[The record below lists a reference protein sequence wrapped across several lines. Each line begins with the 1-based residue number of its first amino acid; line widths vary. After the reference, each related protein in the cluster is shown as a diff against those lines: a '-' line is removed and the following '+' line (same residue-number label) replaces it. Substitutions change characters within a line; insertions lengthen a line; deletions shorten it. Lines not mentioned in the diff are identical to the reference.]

1 MAQLQWTSACCN
13 PFNKPGH
20 SPKKRNLRPV
30 LSWMCEKVPSLTLG
44 AKICDDCRK
53 KEASIPTPEAKSE
66 TPLESSEEACASSH
80 SLYEEVYSQHLSLE
94 PVNQCLS
101 AIGETPIVKKKLQ
114 QVKYPKEKLKKI
126 SRAMKTKLLP
136 ERESSDSDESEMITQ
151 LKDKFDNV
159 TKGSDKVL
167 VLTVLPKSWTI
178 KKVQEEFG
186 ASNYMVHK
194 AKELV
199 KEKGILSTPNP
210 KPGHDLPAETIDLVQ
225 SFYECDEV
233 SRMMPGY
240 KDFVSVRQA
249 EGRVHIQKRLI
260 LSNLKETYQLF
271 KEKYPDQKI
280 GFSKFADV
288 RPKHCVLAGASGTHS
303 VCVCTIHQNVK
314 LMMVGGK
321 IATLIANDSI
331 PLTTYDHCLAQI
343 ICNPPQPKC
352 YLNMCTS
359 CPGISQLNERL
370 RELMD
375 DNLVDNVVYKQ
386 WVSVDRCTLETVSKS
401 ADDFVEA
408 FCEKL
413 KVLLPHSFIA
423 KQQSA
428 FQMQLKSDL
437 LPGELL
443 VTADVSE
450 NYSFVLQDAAQ
461 GFHWNNSQATIH
473 PFVIYYKESDI
484 LKHISYV
491 VISDCLHHD
500 TVAVHLFQKSLI
512 GFLKEKFGTLPR
524 KIYYFSDG
532 AASQYKN
539 RKTFINLCFH
549 EADFGVP
556 AEWHFSATSHGK
568 GACDGVGGTVK
579 RLVARASLQRPYEQ
593 QIMTPRQLFEWTSKN
608 VPATVFSYCSSE
620 DYKSEEQLLEER
632 FQQSRTIP
640 GTRKLHS
647 FIPLRKT
654 ALSTR
659 VYSLST
665 SSKEE

>member
-1 MAQLQWTSACCN
+1 M
-13 PFNKPGH
+13 
-20 SPKKRNLRPV
+20 
-30 LSWMCEKVPSLTLG
+30 
-44 AKICDDCRK
+44 
-53 KEASIPTPEAKSE
+53 ASIPTPEAESE

-80 SLYEEVYSQHLSLE
+80 SLYEEVCSPHVSLE
-94 PVNQCLS
+94 PVNQCLN
-101 AIGETPIVKKKLQ
+101 ALGETPIIKKKLQ
-114 QVKYPKEKLKKI
+114 QVKYPKEKMKKI
-126 SRAMKTKLLP
+126 SRAMKKKLLP

-151 LKDKFDNV
+151 LKDKFENA
-159 TKGSDKVL
+159 TKRSDKVL

-178 KKVQEEFG
+178 RKVQEEFG
-186 ASNYMVHK
+186 ASNYMVRK

-210 KPGHDLPAETIDLVQ
+210 KPGHALPAETTDLVQ

-233 SRMMPGY
+233 SRMMPGC

-249 EGRVHIQKRLI
+249 EGRVHVQKRLI

-288 RPKHCVLAGASGTHS
+288 RPKHCILAGASGTHS

-314 LMMVGGK
+314 LMMIGGK
-321 IATLIANDSI
+321 IATLMANDSI
-331 PLTTYDHCLAQI
+331 PLTTYDHCSAQI

-352 YLNMCTS
+352 YLNTCTS

-401 ADDFVEA
+401 ADDFVDA

-428 FQMQLKSDL
+428 FQTQVKSDL

-443 VTADVSE
+443 VTADFSE

-473 PFVIYYKESDI
+473 PFVIYYKESDK

-491 VISDCLHHD
+491 VISDCLRHD
-500 TVAVHLFQKSLI
+500 TVAVHLFQRSLTR
-512 GFLKEKFGTLPR
+512 FLKEKFGTLPQ

-539 RKTFINLCFH
+539 RKNFINLCFH

-579 RLVARASLQRPYEQ
+579 RLAARASLQRPYEQ
-593 QIMTPRQLFEWTSKN
+593 QIMTPRQLFEWAIEN
-608 VPATVFSYCSSE
+608 IPATVL
-620 DYKSEEQLLEER
+620 QLLQ
-632 FQQSRTIP
+632 F
-640 GTRKLHS
+640 
-647 FIPLRKT
+647 
-654 ALSTR
+654 
-659 VYSLST
+659 
-665 SSKEE
+665 